1 MLETLEIRKK
11 QHEIKIKKYKKIQK
25 YYNPFLLV
33 ISIIYLFY
41 FMFIDNPL
49 SVYLLLFCVIGF
61 TFGSI
66 GLAINLKL
74 YYELKGKQK
83 IMNMETINAI
93 KKNKYMSPGRKERY
107 IKDYNATKGELE
119 KLMIYAKF
127 MLEAKERECE
137 VKDET
142 ENLDI

>member
-11 QHEIKIKKYKKIQK
+11 QHETKIKKYKKIQK

-49 SVYLLLFCVIGF
+49 SVYLLLSCVISF
-61 TFGSI
+61 TFASI

-83 IMNMETINAI
+83 VMNIETINEI

-127 MLEAKERECE
+127 TLEAKERERDI
-137 VKDET
+137 KDET
-142 ENLDI
+142 GNLDI

>member
-11 QHEIKIKKYKKIQK
+11 QHEIKIKIKKYKKIQE

-49 SVYLLLFCVIGF
+49 SVYLLLSCVINF

-66 GLAINLKL
+66 L
-74 YYELKGKQK
+74 
-83 IMNMETINAI
+83 
-93 KKNKYMSPGRKERY
+93 
-107 IKDYNATKGELE
+107 
-119 KLMIYAKF
+119 
-127 MLEAKERECE
+127 
-137 VKDET
+137 
-142 ENLDI
+142 